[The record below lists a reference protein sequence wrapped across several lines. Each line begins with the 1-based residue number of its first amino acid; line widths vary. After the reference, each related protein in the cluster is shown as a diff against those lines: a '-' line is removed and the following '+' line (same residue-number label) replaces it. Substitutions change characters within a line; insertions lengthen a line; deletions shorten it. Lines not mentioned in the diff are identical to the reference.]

1 MWKPVSLALGNTH
14 IFVEV
19 WNCYVKYTAP
29 GEMLSIGHEPFD
41 ASQIHNGESD
51 RTPQNWDIV

>member
-19 WNCYVKYTAP
+19 WNCYVKYTAS